1 MLTVLSCITVQHDI
15 SLVILA
21 GFLCAL
27 GSCVTSRLYQYSRT
41 QGKRRL
47 TFWHVTTGAVAGVSV
62 WSTHFVAMLGYRPE
76 APVEFHLGLTAFSMA
91 IAIVGCTFALMFA
104 ALSRCKYAAQI
115 GGAFFGLAIAS
126 MHYTGMIAY
135 RVQGIVYWDM
145 NYLIASVVI
154 AVVVSAAALT
164 IGRGRRRR
172 NEVLMAVILTLGIV
186 SLHFTGMAAFGVYPL
201 LIDGTF
207 ANAAAFKNLA
217 LAVSGTAVVIVFGGF
232 ISYVLENRARLE
244 SIAELTEARNAAES
258 ASKAK
263 SEFLSVLSHE
273 LRTPLSIIMGYST
286 MLSKMGELQMKAA
299 NTNGNNVKTLPSPT
313 LEQVELYGKKIT
325 TSSQHL
331 LTLINEILDYSS
343 MELDETKLDKT
354 SFSVRDLLEE
364 VTEQFKV
371 LTEEKGITVA
381 LACDEP
387 IVAYADRARIMQIL
401 INLLGNAVK
410 FSSASDVTVR
420 ACLVDSGYR
429 LEVED
434 NGCGIHENDFDR
446 IFLAFKQL
454 ESAERR
460 TAGGTGLGLAIC
472 KKLSEAHG
480 GNIKVKSTLG
490 AGTTFTVTLPASA
503 LDAEAAEAEIGE
515 DTASIKLAS

>member
-1 MLTVLSCITVQHDI
+1 M
-15 SLVILA
+15 
-21 GFLCAL
+21 
-27 GSCVTSRLYQYSRT
+27 
-41 QGKRRL
+41 
-47 TFWHVTTGAVAGVSV
+47 

-313 LEQVELYGKKIT
+313 LEQVELYGKKIP

-343 MELDETKLDKT
+343 MELDETKLEKT

-410 FSSASDVTVR
+410 FSS
-420 ACLVDSGYR
+420 
-429 LEVED
+429 
-434 NGCGIHENDFDR
+434 
-446 IFLAFKQL
+446 
-454 ESAERR
+454 
-460 TAGGTGLGLAIC
+460 
-472 KKLSEAHG
+472 
-480 GNIKVKSTLG
+480 
-490 AGTTFTVTLPASA
+490 
-503 LDAEAAEAEIGE
+503 
-515 DTASIKLAS
+515 